1 MARTLFSV
9 TLALALASGCER
21 TPGTSR
27 EVSPPSTLA
36 PDPGRTQRPGLP
48 SVSTDVPDAGDMT
61 LDDPDEVDGGAHRAL
76 PGAHR

>member
-36 PDPGRTQRPGLP
+36 PDPGRTPRSGPTNVAP
-48 SVSTDVPDAGDMT
+48 DVPVPDGGDMT
-61 LDDPDEVDGGAHRAL
+61 LDDPDASAAAER
-76 PGAHR
+76 R